1 MTPSEPRP
9 IELRPVADPVATE
22 RPPLRFD
29 VFTLFPGMFDG
40 PLAESIL
47 RRARERE
54 LIEIAVHDLRAWT
67 TDRHRTADDTP
78 YGGGA
83 GMVMLAPPIVRG
95 VEEVLGDELPAA
107 RVVLLSAAGRRF
119 DQAVARELAGE
130 RRLALICGRYE
141 GVDERAV
148 ELLGA
153 ELLSIGDYV
162 LTGGELPAM
171 VVIDAVARLV
181 PGVIDAASVA
191 EESHDDGLVEY
202 PHYTRPPVVRGL
214 PVPEVL
220 LSGHHARI
228 ARWRREQA
236 IRRTARWRPDL
247 LERAR
252 LTPAERAVAEAALA
266 ETGPTTAT
274 GGTGAATDSSP
285 EGAEEPARP

>member
-1 MTPSEPRP
+1 MGHD
-9 IELRPVADPVATE
+9 LADPIAGDDA
-22 RPPLRFD
+22 RPEEPFKSEGRRLRVD

-40 PLAESIL
+40 PLNESIL
-47 RRARERE
+47 RRARERG
-54 LIEIAVHDLRAWT
+54 LIEITVHDIRTWT

-83 GMVMLAPPIVRG
+83 GMVMLAPPIVEG
-95 VEEVLGDELPAA
+95 VEAILGNDLPEA

-119 DQAVARELAGE
+119 DQSVARELAGT
-130 RRLALICGRYE
+130 RRLVLICGHYE

-171 VVIDAVARLV
+171 VVIDAVARLE

-214 PVPEVL
+214 TVPEVL
-220 LSGHHARI
+220 LSGHHAKI
-228 ARWRREQA
+228 AAWRREEA

-247 LERAR
+247 LERAV
-252 LTPAERAVAEAALA
+252 LTPTERAIA
-266 ETGPTTAT
+266 ETALRE
-274 GGTGAATDSSP
+274 AQD
-285 EGAEEPARP
+285 RRD